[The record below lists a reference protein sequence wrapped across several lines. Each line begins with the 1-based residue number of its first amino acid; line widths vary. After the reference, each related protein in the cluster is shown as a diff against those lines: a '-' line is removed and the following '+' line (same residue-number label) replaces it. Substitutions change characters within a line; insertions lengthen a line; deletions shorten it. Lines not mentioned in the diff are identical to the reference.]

1 MNTLLDNYDAMHLVN
16 SKDMLVPGSFVP
28 NQGGI
33 VKSGISSILIKG
45 YGSRIIRKI
54 LDRARGPGTEDLV
67 LSRVAL
73 VKGFHVNIVSEALL
87 LKQNVWYSSYNCSL
101 NYSEPGNSVIVK
113 KLKRRFQ
120 LVFIEYKLLNSCS

>member
-1 MNTLLDNYDAMHLVN
+1 MSTLLDNCGAMHLVN
-16 SKDMLVPGSFVP
+16 SKDMLILGSFVP

-33 VKSGISSILIKG
+33 VELGILSILIKG

-54 LDRARGPGTEDLV
+54 LDRAQGLGTEDLV

-87 LKQNVWYSSYNCSL
+87 LKQNVWYSSYNCFL
-101 NYSEPGNSVIVK
+101 NYGELGNSVMVK
-113 KLKRRFQ
+113 KLERCF
-120 LVFIEYKLLNSCS
+120 